1 MQVYKF
7 PLSHLFSTHIS
18 PASKIK
24 RASLA
29 LARLCKSIK
38 ALLAH
43 GQLHSHSHQLN
54 QLVSYPATRLSRLP
68 WQKLA
73 LRFCDEVVL
82 VLFALIIIGVNAFGK
97 LTADTSLAA
106 TALARHPGQNQ
117 ALYGRLFSTK
127 TVVTPKG
134 LIAEA
139 QAEEILDTQ
148 SFVETKITTPPS
160 LTSID
165 ETGLFAAIPDSA
177 HSLVN
182 NQIQVYKTQSGDT
195 LTAIAHRFGITPNT
209 IKWANGLTADYIKPE
224 WYLVIP
230 TVNGVLVKADNNTT
244 IPDIAHKFK
253 CSVERIISFNGLSD
267 AEDIEPGQL
276 VMCPDGEL
284 PAPPKPA
291 IATTSAKRSVGIA
304 YADVPDE
311 AGSTHLFVKGNCTWY
326 VARKFHVTWG
336 GDAKYW
342 LKNAAEA
349 GYRTGLV
356 PQAGAVVVTSEN
368 GRHGHVA
375 LVEKVDQTNGTMT
388 ISEMNYIG
396 LGVVSTRV
404 LPLKDGV
411 VRGFIYAN

>member
-1 MQVYKF
+1 MLKQIKT
-7 PLSHLFSTHIS
+7 LFT
-18 PASKIK
+18 
-24 RASLA
+24 
-29 LARLCKSIK
+29 
-38 ALLAH
+38 H
-43 GQLHSHSHQLN
+43 GQTHSGASQLGH
-54 QLVSYPATRLSRLP
+54 LVSYPATRLSRLP

-73 LRFCDEVVL
+73 LRFCDEAIL
-82 VLFALIIIGVNAFGK
+82 ILFALIIVGINAFGR

-106 TALARHPGQNQ
+106 TALARRPQQNQ

-139 QAEEILDTQ
+139 QAEEIPDTQ
-148 SFVETKITTPPS
+148 NSTDTTAAPPAI
-160 LTSID
+160 TSID

-177 HSLVN
+177 QSLVN
-182 NQIQVYKTQSGDT
+182 NQIQVYKTQPGDT
-195 LTAIAHRFGITPNT
+195 LTAIAQHFGITPNT
-209 IKWANGLTADYIKPE
+209 IKWANGLTADQIKSG

-230 TVNGVLVKADNNTT
+230 TVNGVLVKADSNTT
-244 IPDIAHKFK
+244 IPDIARKFK
-253 CSVERIISFNGLSD
+253 CSIERIVSFNGLSD

-284 PAPPKPA
+284 PAPPKPKV
-291 IATTSAKRSVGIA
+291 TTPTKRSVGVA
-304 YADVPDE
+304 YADIPDE
-311 AGSTHLFVKGNCTWY
+311 AGSTHLFAKGNCTWY

-349 GYRTGLV
+349 GFRTGLV

-368 GRHGHVA
+368 GKHGHVA
-375 LVEKVDQTNGTMT
+375 IVTEVNHAKGTMT
-388 ISEMNYIG
+388 ISEMNYKG
-396 LGVVSTRV
+396 LGIVDSRE

-411 VRGFIYAN
+411 VRGFIYAQ

>member
-1 MQVYKF
+1 MLKQIRV
-7 PLSHLFSTHIS
+7 LFTHS
-18 PASKIK
+18 
-24 RASLA
+24 
-29 LARLCKSIK
+29 
-38 ALLAH
+38 
-43 GQLHSHSHQLN
+43 QLHTSTSQLGH
-54 QLVSYPATRLSRLP
+54 LVTYPATRLSRLP

-73 LRFCDEVVL
+73 LRFCDEAIL
-82 VLFALIIIGVNAFGK
+82 ILFALIIVGINAFGR
-97 LTADTSLAA
+97 LTVDTSLAA
-106 TALARHPGQNQ
+106 TALARHPEQNQ

-127 TVVTPKG
+127 TVITPKG

-139 QAEEILDTQ
+139 QAEEILDPKAQTD
-148 SFVETKITTPPS
+148 TKATPPPI
-160 LTSID
+160 TSID

-177 HSLVN
+177 QSLVN
-182 NQIQVYKTQSGDT
+182 NQIQVYETQTGDT
-195 LTAIAHRFGITPNT
+195 LTAIAQHFGITPNT
-209 IKWANGLTADYIKPE
+209 IKWANGLTADLIKPG

-230 TVNGVLVKADNNTT
+230 TVNGVLVKADSNTT
-244 IPDIAHKFK
+244 IPDIARKFK

-284 PAPPKPA
+284 PAPPKPN
-291 IATTSAKRSVGIA
+291 IAAKPTKRSVGIA

-311 AGSTHLFVKGNCTWY
+311 AGSTHIFVKGNCTWY

-375 LVEKVDQTNGTMT
+375 LVEKVDQAKGTMS
-388 ISEMNYIG
+388 ISEMNYKG
-396 LGVVSTRV
+396 LGIVGSRE

-411 VRGFIYAN
+411 VRGFIYPQ

>member
-1 MQVYKF
+1 MHPTTSQ
-7 PLSHLFSTHIS
+7 LSH
-18 PASKIK
+18 
-24 RASLA
+24 
-29 LARLCKSIK
+29 
-38 ALLAH
+38 
-43 GQLHSHSHQLN
+43 
-54 QLVSYPATRLSRLP
+54 LVSYPATRLSRLP

-73 LRFCDEVVL
+73 LRFCDEAILILLALAIVGIN
-82 VLFALIIIGVNAFGK
+82 LFGR

-106 TALARHPGQNQ
+106 TALSRHPEQNQ

-127 TVVTPKG
+127 TVVTQKG

-139 QAEEILDTQ
+139 RAEEVPDTHELHD
-148 SFVETKITTPPS
+148 STTTPPPI
-160 LTSID
+160 TSID
-165 ETGLFAAIPDSA
+165 ESGLFAAIPDSA
-177 HSLVN
+177 RSLVN
-182 NQIQVYKTQSGDT
+182 NQIQVYSTQTGDT
-195 LTAIAHRFGITPNT
+195 LAAIARRFGISTNT
-209 IKWANGLTADYIKPE
+209 IKWANGLNTDQIKPG
-224 WYLVIP
+224 WHLVIP

-244 IPDIAHKFK
+244 IPDIAYKFK
-253 CSVERIISFNGLSD
+253 CSVERIIAFNGLSD

-284 PAPPKPA
+284 PAPPKPKTA
-291 IATTSAKRSVGIA
+291 QKTSTQRSVGIA

-311 AGSTHLFVKGNCTWY
+311 AGSTHIFVKGHCTWY
-326 VARKFHVTWG
+326 VARRFHVTWG

-349 GYRTGLV
+349 GYRTGQV
-356 PQAGAVVVTSEN
+356 PQVGSVVVTSD
-368 GRHGHVA
+368 GGKHGHVA
-375 LVEKVDQTNGTMT
+375 LVEKIDQANGTMT

>member
-1 MQVYKF
+1 MSKNVPRPNAITRVLKKHYLTF
-7 PLSHLFSTHIS
+7 VRLFDQIKIVFAQGHFHSSTS
-18 PASKIK
+18 
-24 RASLA
+24 
-29 LARLCKSIK
+29 
-38 ALLAH
+38 
-43 GQLHSHSHQLN
+43 QLG

-73 LRFCDEVVL
+73 IRFCDEAIL
-82 VLFALIIIGVNAFGK
+82 VLFALAIISVSVFGR

-106 TALARHPGQNQ
+106 TALSRHPKQNL

-127 TVVTPKG
+127 TVVTQKG

-139 QAEEILDTQ
+139 QAEEIPDIQRPL
-148 SFVETKITTPPS
+148 ETTPTPPAI
-160 LTSID
+160 TSID
-165 ETGLFAAIPDSA
+165 ESGLFAAIPDSA
-177 HSLVN
+177 QSLVN
-182 NQIQVYKTQSGDT
+182 NQIQVYDTQAGDT
-195 LTAIAHRFGITPNT
+195 LAAIAQRFGISTNT
-209 IKWANGLTADYIKPE
+209 IKWANGLTADQIKPG
-224 WYLVIP
+224 WHLVIP
-230 TVNGVLVKADNNTT
+230 TVNGVLVKADSNTT

-253 CSVERIISFNGLSD
+253 CSIERIISFNGLSD

-284 PAPPKPA
+284 PAPPKPKT
-291 IATTSAKRSVGIA
+291 IATPAKRSVGIA
-304 YADVPDE
+304 YADIPDE
-311 AGSTHLFVKGNCTWY
+311 AGSTHIFAKGNCTWY

-349 GYRTGLV
+349 GYRTGQV

-368 GRHGHVA
+368 GKHGHVA
-375 LVEKVDQTNGTMT
+375 LVEKIDHANGTMT
-388 ISEMNYIG
+388 ISEMNYKG
-396 LGVVSTRV
+396 LGIVDSRE